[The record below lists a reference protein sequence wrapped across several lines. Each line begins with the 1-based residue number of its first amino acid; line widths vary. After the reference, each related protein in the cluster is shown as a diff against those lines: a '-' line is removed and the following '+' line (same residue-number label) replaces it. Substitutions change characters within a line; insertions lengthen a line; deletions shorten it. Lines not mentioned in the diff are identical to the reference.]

1 MDWLTFFSNVINSLA
16 WPITVI
22 IIVLIL
28 RQPLSNLLQLIQHL
42 RFQGLEV
49 EFGQKMQALALEA
62 QKLLPPV
69 KGSLGSEKQLLEQK
83 VELARV
89 SPRAVV
95 LESWLQLEQAAVDA
109 IHRHGI
115 ELKSIELHS
124 PLMLGKTLE
133 EAGILDGSTPAIYHQ
148 LRNLRNAA
156 AHASDFSFSADS
168 ALEYAEL
175 AARLTEIL
183 RKA

>member
-1 MDWLTFFSNVINSLA
+1 MDWLTFFSHVISALA
-16 WPITVI
+16 WPLTVI
-22 IIVLIL
+22 IILLIL
-28 RQPLSNLLQLIQHL
+28 RRPLTNLFPYIQHL

-62 QKLLPPV
+62 QKILPRSP
-69 KGSLGSEKQLLEQK
+69 GSPGSEKQILEQK

-115 ELKSIELHS
+115 ELKSTGLRS
-124 PLMLGKTLE
+124 PLILGNTLE
-133 EAGILDGSTPAIYHQ
+133 ESGILNGSTPAIYHQ

-168 ALEYAEL
+168 AIEYAEL
-175 AARLTEIL
+175 AARLTEFL